1 MKIKMSIRNQN
12 GAALVEFAI
21 VLPLLVL
28 LLMGAIE
35 FGLFCYNKQ
44 VITNASREG
53 ARTGIIQGTDLSEIK
68 STVKD
73 YCRERLI
80 TFGTSISELP
90 DGWIIINDGSGINSD
105 FQAPLKVYVK
115 YDYSFLVPFIF
126 GLGPTKTISAQT
138 EMKMEQIVSG
148 S

>member
-1 MKIKMSIRNQN
+1 
-12 GAALVEFAI
+12 
-21 VLPLLVL
+21 
-28 LLMGAIE
+28 MGAIE
-35 FGLFCYNKQ
+35 FGLLCYNKQ

-53 ARTGIIQGTDLSEIK
+53 ARTGIIQGTDPSEIK

-90 DGWIIINDGSGINSD
+90 DSWIIINDGSSINSN
-105 FQAPLKVYVK
+105 FQAPLKVYVR
-115 YDYSFLVPFIF
+115 YDYSFLIPSIF
-126 GLGPTKTISAQT
+126 RLGSTNTITAQT
-138 EMKMEQIVSG
+138 EMKMEQVVSG